1 MTNPPIPAAD
11 REALRSAAELH
22 GKLARAA
29 RVARLNGL
37 GYAAFGVLSSALALP
52 GPDGLELLL
61 GVVLTAVGVAQVRA
75 APRLARG
82 ESSAA
87 RHLSRNELVL
97 MVVLVL
103 YCLFQ
108 LIQGGTS
115 GDELRDQIGDPAG
128 MGPELVEL
136 ADVLHRSL
144 YAGFLCL
151 TLLYQGG
158 LALWFS
164 RVRPLAER
172 YLSETPAWVRETV
185 ESLRS

>member
-1 MTNPPIPAAD
+1 MTNPSTPAAD
-11 REALRSAAELH
+11 REALRFAAELH

-29 RVARLNGL
+29 RVARLNGF
-37 GYAAFGVLSSALALP
+37 GYALFGVLSSVLALP
-52 GPDGLELLL
+52 GPDGLGLVL
-61 GVVLTAVGVAQVRA
+61 GAALIAVGVAQVRG

-87 RHLSRNELVL
+87 RHLARNELVL

-108 LIQGGTS
+108 LIPGGP
-115 GDELRDQIGDPAG
+115 GDELRDQIGNPAG

-136 ADVLHRSL
+136 ADVVHRSL
-144 YAGFLCL
+144 YTGFLCL

-172 YLSETPAWVRETV
+172 YLSEAPEWARETV